1 MRRAHEEHNAFADTL
16 AEAGVEVLY
25 LQELLAEVLADAGVR
40 ADLIARSFEASQT
53 ADGRTSR
60 RCRRW

>member
-1 MRRAHEEHNAFADTL
+1 VRRAHEEADAFADAL

-40 ADLIARSFEASQT
+40 ADLIARSF
-53 ADGRTSR
+53 
-60 RCRRW
+60 